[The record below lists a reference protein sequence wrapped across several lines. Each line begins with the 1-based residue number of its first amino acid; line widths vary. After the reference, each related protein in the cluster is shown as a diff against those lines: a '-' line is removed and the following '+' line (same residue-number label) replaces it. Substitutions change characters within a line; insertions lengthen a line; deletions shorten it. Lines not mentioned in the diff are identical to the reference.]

1 MKDPM
6 KEEKDKPDV
15 EKLFELWQAAQD
27 YQEALLE
34 RNQLIRECL
43 ERGIAVSRIS
53 ESAGD
58 RKSTRLNSSH
68 TSKSRM
74 PSSA

>member
-1 MKDPM
+1 MQDPM

-15 EKLFELWQAAQD
+15 EKLFELWQAAQA
-27 YQEALLE
+27 YEEALLE

-53 ESAGD
+53 ESAGI
-58 RKSTRLNSSH
+58 
-68 TSKSRM
+68 SKAAIYRYKEY
-74 PSSA
+74 